1 MRLAFR
7 IALIAALVLQA
18 ASTIRMTI
26 FDVRYHGARI
36 AYGADRYE
44 DALKGFLS
52 ARAVRPADPVVWSYI
67 GDSADAVYNDAPA
80 NGWPKAREA
89 ELTDLEWAGYAG
101 AVVRAPF
108 DTTSWGGLAETAL
121 RHAAQEDAAHGVDF
135 AVLDRRSRGIVD
147 PWRGMALVA
156 AKIAMQLKPSGYR
169 EQDVL
174 TRAYTSAG
182 QLDEARASMLRSA
195 RMMPAPSFH
204 TWGSGELVVKSL
216 YDAIIVS
223 MREGVRQS
231 PGFERHQLQRDIARF
246 AFMQGDLETAL
257 QEFDAAIL
265 SAPDIEQAYLPLRGK
280 AEVLEAMSRWDAAVA
295 AWDAVIDTGFAAP
308 VDRRQRGLCLH
319 RAHREKEACRDL
331 RESVREE
338 PDNRDLRIL
347 ASSVCE
353 TAGDDMAAER
363 LLREGFVLPV
373 DDLVLARGLLDLC
386 LRSGKRSTVEGLLGN
401 WTRDYP
407 QNVEIQR
414 WAVELASSRR

>member
-7 IALIAALVLQA
+7 IALVLALVLQA
-18 ASTIRMTI
+18 ASTVRMTI

-36 AYGADRYE
+36 AYNADRYQ
-44 DALKGFLS
+44 DALAGFVS
-52 ARAVRPADPVVWSYI
+52 ARDVRSVDPVVWSYI
-67 GDSADAVYNDAPA
+67 GDAADAVYNDSPPT
-80 NGWPKAREA
+80 GWTKARAE
-89 ELTDLEWAGYAG
+89 ELTNLEWAGYAG
-101 AVVRAPF
+101 AVVRSPF

-121 RHAAQEDAAHGVDF
+121 RQATRHDEEHGVDL

-182 QLDEARASMLRSA
+182 QLDDARASMLRSA

-204 TWGSGELVVKSL
+204 TWGSGEQVVKSL

-223 MREGVRQS
+223 MREGVRLS

-246 AFMQGDLETAL
+246 AFIQGDYETAL
-257 QEFDAAIL
+257 AEFEAAIH
-265 SAPDIEQAYLPLRGK
+265 SAPDIESAYLPLRGK
-280 AEVLEAMSRWDAAVA
+280 AEVLEAMSRWEAAVA
-295 AWDAVIDTGFAAP
+295 AWDAVVDTGFSAP
-308 VDRRQRGLCLH
+308 IDRRLRGLCLH
-319 RAHREKEACRDL
+319 RAHRDKEACRDL

-338 PDNRDLRIL
+338 PENRDLRIL
-347 ASSVCE
+347 GSSVCE
-353 TAGDDMAAER
+353 QAGDDMAAER

-373 DDLVLARGLLDLC
+373 DDLVIARSLLDLC
-386 LRSGKRSTVEGLLGN
+386 LRSGKRSTVEGLLAT
-401 WTRDYP
+401 WVRDYP
-407 QNVEIQR
+407 QNAEIQR